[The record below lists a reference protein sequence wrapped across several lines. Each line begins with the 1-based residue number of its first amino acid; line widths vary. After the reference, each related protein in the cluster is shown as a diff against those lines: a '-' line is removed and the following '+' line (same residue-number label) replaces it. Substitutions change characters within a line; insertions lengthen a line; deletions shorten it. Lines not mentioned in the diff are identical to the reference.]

1 MRIKKLAAVLL
12 SGVMALSLLAGC
24 GSGSGN
30 ETKATKASET
40 QGQTAGQSETAGQT
54 ETTGETQTPET
65 QQTKPAS
72 SDPMEKLTQGRYMY
86 QFMVGS
92 DLHMTN
98 YYHFYEE
105 QPIYGKIF
113 YAGLCINQMNVAGT
127 YEVEEKEFEYA
138 LWPSYEELT
147 AAQESGEQAPT
158 GTAPYTVTFYAFDGT
173 ELGQAGF
180 DGDVLYVPEMTSALA
195 GTASSNAMFYYED
208 PEGENKETYDGEVGQ
223 VLVDLVAVDEPTS
236 QLKIN
241 HNGRYQDLVNMEIEG
256 SWTVAEGADGN
267 TYTLTPD
274 DPEEV
279 GATVVIS
286 ADGSTVVYTP
296 TEGDAVNMTTV
307 SGPTATGSFA
317 GEGPAVTDDANAL
330 ITLYM
335 YDDGTAKATMS
346 AFGTEMDL
354 DQGTWEAENEYT
366 FNFKMSA
373 AGEMTSELGEEG
385 LPTVHYVQAGTQ
397 IGDLDVVLTYVMAEQ

>member
-1 MRIKKLAAVLL
+1 MKSKKLAAVLL
-12 SGVMALSLLAGC
+12 SGIMALSLLAGC
-24 GSGSGN
+24 GSGTGK
-30 ETKATKASET
+30 ETKTT
-40 QGQTAGQSETAGQT
+40 QPPQTPGQTETAGQT
-54 ETTGETQTPET
+54 ETETTVETQAPET
-65 QQTKPAS
+65 APTTPAS
-72 SDPMEKLTQGRYMY
+72 SDPMEKLTQGRFMY
-86 QFMVGS
+86 KFNVDVGF
-92 DLHMTN
+92 DMMN

-127 YEVEEKEFEYA
+127 YEIEEKEFQYA
-138 LWPSYEELT
+138 LWPDHDAMV
-147 AAQESGEQAPT
+147 AAEESGETAPE
-158 GTAPYTVTFYAFDGT
+158 GTAPYTITFYGFDGT
-173 ELGQAGF
+173 ELGQAGY

-208 PEGENKETYDGEVGQ
+208 PNGENKETYDGEVGQ

-241 HNGRYQDLVNMEIEG
+241 HNGRYQDLVNMEVEG

-274 DPEEV
+274 DPEEA
-279 GATVVIS
+279 GATLVMA
-286 ADGSTVVYTP
+286 ADGSTAVYTP

-307 SGPTATGSFA
+307 TGPKETGSFA
-317 GEGPAVTDDANAL
+317 GDGPAVTEEATAL
-330 ITLYM
+330 ITMHM
-335 YDDGTAKATMS
+335 YEDGTAKATMS

-366 FNFKMSA
+366 FIFKMGA
-373 AGEMTSELGEEG
+373 AGEMTSELGEAS
-385 LPTVHYVQAGTQ
+385 LPTIHYVQAGTQ
-397 IGDLDVVLTYVMAEQ
+397 IGDLDVVLTYVMPEQ